1 MMNETT
7 LVLISYKSENKI
19 YDFIK
24 KAPKD
29 IEIIIIENSNNKE
42 FKKNIENNHK
52 NITIFIKDN
61 EGVSS
66 SLNFA
71 VKYIKT
77 KYFLQISPDINFNF
91 DDLKLF
97 LDLANNLHDK
107 FAAIGP
113 RFEGVKEKSHKQISE
128 GLRYGRT
135 NSIHGSCMFINKKNF
150 IDIGGFDENFFLYF
164 EETEFCFR
172 AKKKGYLSY
181 QINKSKV
188 STDGRSVEFE
198 NVKEENKINNLLTW
212 HFIWSK
218 FYFSKK
224 KYGKFFSIIIFLPL
238 LTRIIYRIVLCKLRG
253 NENIHEKYKFR
264 LDGLIKS
271 IIGKSS
277 NLRP

>member
-1 MMNETT
+1 MNETT

-29 IEIIIIENSNNKE
+29 IKIIIIENSNNKE

-52 NITIFIKDN
+52 NIVIYIKDN

-188 STDGRSVEFE
+188 SADGRSVEFE
-198 NVKEENKINNLLTW
+198 NVKEENKITNLLTW

-238 LTRIIYRIVLCKLRG
+238 LTRIIYRIVLCKLSG